1 MPKLTYLYAYQ
12 QRHSDTIRCSDIL
25 DEMMEFCSFPLMLAN
40 VIDHESSVY
49 FNDDDPFAIKCC
61 IVPSLVAQ
69 TVRQDVDEL
78 DVIPVLQESLSF
90 PDSVSLPKLPTFD
103 VSSSFTMDD
112 TPAVDNGSTLED
124 SRLTNSKTQDSR
136 DNPKEQIGWF
146 TSLSE
151 FLEGRAFQ
159 NKVFSTEQPVQSIA
173 TAAVAPVPKMMETT
187 TLNVH
192 EQREPEDD
200 FF

>member
-1 MPKLTYLYAYQ
+1 
-12 QRHSDTIRCSDIL
+12 
-25 DEMMEFCSFPLMLAN
+25 MLAN

-90 PDSVSLPKLPTFD
+90 PDSVSLPNLPTFD
-103 VSSSFTMDD
+103 FSSSFAIDD
-112 TPAVDNGSTLED
+112 TPAVDSCSTPED
-124 SRLTNSKTQDSR
+124 SRLTNLKMQDSR
-136 DNPKEQIGWF
+136 ENPKEQTGWF

-151 FLEGRAFQ
+151 FWEGRAFQ
-159 NKVFSTEQPVQSIA
+159 NKVFYAEQPVQSIA
-173 TAAVAPVPKMMETT
+173 KAAAAPVPKLMETT
-187 TLNVH
+187 TINVH
-192 EQREPEDD
+192 EQREPQDD

>member
-1 MPKLTYLYAYQ
+1 
-12 QRHSDTIRCSDIL
+12 
-25 DEMMEFCSFPLMLAN
+25 
-40 VIDHESSVY
+40 
-49 FNDDDPFAIKCC
+49 
-61 IVPSLVAQ
+61 
-69 TVRQDVDEL
+69 
-78 DVIPVLQESLSF
+78 
-90 PDSVSLPKLPTFD
+90 
-103 VSSSFTMDD
+103 
-112 TPAVDNGSTLED
+112 
-124 SRLTNSKTQDSR
+124 LTNSKTQDSR